1 MENNNSMVGGSG
13 GQLMDGTSPLN
24 GRADVRCNVK
34 LLSDLIF
41 GILPLE
47 TAPFLVA
54 MSAWLSLGRI
64 LLLFSMPVCG
74 QSFLIIF
81 GPTYLDANQDKD
93 LIIILTRPS
102 TISCFLNLEPIL
114 YTRTKF
120 GYSPKPGPQQT
131 LVQKSIKFRCG
142 DGAMEF
148 HPLQYIHLST

>member
-13 GQLMDGTSPLN
+13 GQLMDGTSPVN

-54 MSAWLSLGRI
+54 MSAWLSLGRV

-81 GPTYLDANQDKD
+81 GPTYLVANQDKD
-93 LIIILTRPS
+93 LIFLTRPS

-114 YTRTKF
+114 
-120 GYSPKPGPQQT
+120 
-131 LVQKSIKFRCG
+131 
-142 DGAMEF
+142 
-148 HPLQYIHLST
+148 